1 MFRLREVLTLAALAA
16 LTAISVASA
25 MHVVRTGL
33 HEPRLAPDSDLF
45 TLITTTDL
53 LAEPVDMRLR
63 VVRRLEPEF
72 LRGVAW
78 RNRIE
83 ALDDE
88 QWELMQD
95 NFTELT
101 RLWLI
106 EKAESYHQRSAGEE
120 QDRYFEA
127 EAKKLT
133 SWGAASLNRSDRSLR
148 KNERGGRRLIRVPEL
163 MATGT
168 VGELA
173 WQSNDE
179 AEKVKTL
186 LADALE
192 FFTKAMQQGG
202 LGGIRSP
209 LGAPGGF

>member
-25 MHVVRTGL
+25 MHVVRNGL
-33 HEPRLAPDSDLF
+33 HEPRLGESDLF

-53 LAEPVDMRLR
+53 LAEPVDIRLR

-72 LRGVAW
+72 VSGVAW
-78 RNRIE
+78 SNRIE

-106 EKAESYHQRSAGEE
+106 EKAESYQDRSPGEE
-120 QDRYFEA
+120 QDRFFEA

-133 SWGAASLNRSDRSLR
+133 TWGAASLSRGDRSLR

-192 FFTKAMQQGG
+192 FFTKAMQNGG

-209 LGAPGGF
+209 LAAPGGF